1 MKNLIF
7 ISFLFF
13 FSYRVNAQEKTMF
26 RQMDS
31 MVSASA
37 NAWKLR
43 KNTTTIPMDSVA
55 HIHITDDINLNGARL
70 YSGEVLANY
79 LESAQPIYIYFE
91 CLQGNWIEETQQA
104 LDVVSEYIEDNASN
118 GRHILFDCMRW
129 KRPKEKALPIK
140 KFTYRHPKNEV
151 CVSNFTIPYNNI
163 DSLTILYTKTEES
176 PEGEIVRETGN
187 LLGDDITI
195 EKAQFPGGNDALFK
209 YLADELKY
217 PLQSQR
223 DGLTHSVDFDFIVEK
238 DGAVDSVIFSDLS
251 DFAND
256 TFYQDFYG
264 EIERV
269 FRNMPKWTPASKRVE
284 GTATKEFIPTKVSAT
299 IDFCLIAPS
308 GEYKYTYYS
317 YYNRCLSSNSVSR
330 FELNKNFLS
339 YSLDRLI
346 VVRGESLDSVKSAL
360 KDKSRGHHDATI
372 IAKLNK
378 MQRQSAKSWEQYRCK
393 GEVSLDSIIKININA
408 LGSILMG
415 ASSDSLLFGGVNKI
429 PCKEEVDSVLNLC
442 KKSLPF
448 ISLQYD
454 INCPNQALSIVTD
467 VISDF
472 YKSHQPN
479 VVFDYSVMDCMREL
493 NKNYYDAPSS
503 LVKPNKYLKII
514 VQPEIL
520 EIVEVQPEILTIV
533 EDQLEIKEEPIG
545 D

>member
-55 HIHITDDINLNGARL
+55 HIHITDDIINLNGARL
-70 YSGEVLANY
+70 YSGEELANY

-151 CVSNFTIPYNNI
+151 CVSNFTLPLSI
-163 DSLTILYTKTEES
+163 DSVSIRYFKREIS
-176 PEGEIVRETGN
+176 PEGEIIIEPVYSLDNE
-187 LLGDDITI
+187 LII
-195 EKAQFPGGNDALFK
+195 EKPQFPGGSNALYK

-308 GEYKYTYYS
+308 GEYTYY
-317 YYNRCLSSNSVSR
+317 NPRLSSNSVSR

-415 ASSDSLLFGGVNKI
+415 ASSDSLLFGGVKKI

-479 VVFDYSVMDCMREL
+479 VVFDYSVMDCML
-493 NKNYYDAPSS
+493 NKNFYDAPSI